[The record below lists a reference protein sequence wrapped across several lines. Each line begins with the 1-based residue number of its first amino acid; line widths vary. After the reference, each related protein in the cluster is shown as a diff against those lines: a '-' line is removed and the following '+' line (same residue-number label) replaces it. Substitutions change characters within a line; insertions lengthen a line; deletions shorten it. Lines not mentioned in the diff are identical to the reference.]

1 MLHMLLWLFEE
12 MIPELAACSVV
23 LFASVFFLIDIQRLR
38 MTNDS
43 IILISMSIIS
53 VAFHKEGKKGVT
65 KPSS

>member
-23 LFASVFFLIDIQRLR
+23 LFASIFFLSIILRLR

-43 IILISMSIIS
+43 ILLIIISIIL
-53 VAFHKEGKKGVT
+53 VAFHKEGKKGAT

>member
-1 MLHMLLWLFEE
+1 MLPMLLWLFEE

-23 LFASVFFLIDIQRLR
+23 LFCFYLFLIDIPRLR

-43 IILISMSIIS
+43 ILLIIISIIL

>member
-23 LFASVFFLIDIQRLR
+23 LFAPFFFLLIIPRLR
-38 MTNDS
+38 MTNNSIFLIIIS
-43 IILISMSIIS
+43 IIL

-65 KPSS
+65 KPST